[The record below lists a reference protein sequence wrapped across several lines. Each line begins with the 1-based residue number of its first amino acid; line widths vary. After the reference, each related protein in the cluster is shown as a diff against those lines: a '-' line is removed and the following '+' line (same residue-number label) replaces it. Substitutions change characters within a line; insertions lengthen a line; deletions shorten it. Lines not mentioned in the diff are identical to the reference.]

1 MKRST
6 RLTPIAFAAL
16 LLLMQMMIATGPV
29 ASMGSD
35 LLASSSEPDSMGFDV
50 DYMMLGPEE
59 NLYKFTLSDQ
69 GWTQW
74 AGVSSPLTV
83 NEFGNRS
90 DTFEDRQMQY
100 DPDGTTTDDYVS
112 VPTGSNWEAYEVST
126 VITDLSENRTWY
138 TNPDFTDDSS
148 GWTLGTVGAG
158 GGDSIPSYQW
168 LDEGRGTDDDC
179 LEFEV
184 DSQDTSPS
192 YFYDAGDRAYARQ
205 TANIPRGDVVWAG
218 LRFDYWADTQDDSH
232 YGMTGSFA
240 VYVLIEGTRAWYKVF
255 DAIDAEETW
264 YDTGLM
270 FINPGLF
277 DLPTDQDVLIE
288 IGLESTQNVG
298 YNPEIA
304 PRARVDKVELY
315 IMAEAQPSN
324 VNLEMNGNS
333 VTNSPGYGTGY
344 ITETPV
350 SPWTTDPVQ
359 LNFTWTP
366 TPALPDPNRTIY
378 VDYTVTT
385 NMYARE
391 LSGSTVSEISPTAYG
406 ESFSIENGTDATY
419 TSYFYADIPSGYPR
433 FYFFNLSLPSNRDVF
448 FVASPLAPSTNLTS
462 GWTGGATGDD
472 YLNVTTYAVTT
483 EAGRYGYWRVK
494 STSPNLISDLEIYDP
509 NDTTWK
515 PTVNLRA
522 GNNSR
527 FRVYVG
533 PSYEDS
539 VANITIFDPD
549 GIKWD
554 SETVLVDSAG
564 YATSSIFTFLGS
576 TASAG
581 SWMVQATVED
591 SGATG
596 DWHSTGFFKRAFN
609 VTHSSELIIDYPTDA
624 VGTWTTNVTY
634 GDLLLVVMRANDTDS
649 DTLVP
654 GGTLTYNWAAGSDTF
669 DDGGNGQYTK
679 VFDTSNL
686 LGKGQYAMSLTWTAG
701 SHDTVMASLTVN
713 VNYAATLTS
722 PDYPGIAGPIGYDQT
737 FTVDFENVNG
747 TGIPGASLLCDW
759 AGGYTVTPLGG
770 GSYEFELVTTGVPIG
785 QYPVVI
791 NASTSYVNPESMLL
805 YVEIR
810 EIYNSVSYSANELSI
825 PVGEARSF
833 QITWMNAEDGTPVTD
848 GFPYIS
854 CNWTPFHETGESNY
868 TISHSGSGVYD
879 VTIFTGDDDPLTAL
893 DEFFVVT
900 FTVERQDFQNHTFD
914 IRVRIRSH
922 NTLFILDEPVQQT
935 AIGDIVTVL
944 VFFQDTDLQVGITNI
959 TGNVQ
964 ILVTSPTLGSVQFS
978 VGSSAYGVGHYNI
991 SIPSGQWGSAGWKN
1005 LTVYANWIGAV
1016 QKYTGRTIDTR
1027 VRILGTDTDLFLEEA
1042 PTATYF
1048 LNDFTF
1054 TAVYYDV
1061 VNATNISN
1069 NTNNVALSIT
1079 PITGGH
1085 PVIQG
1090 HFTVVETGAGTG
1102 VYRFTLNS
1110 ANFQATGAFVFRLDF
1125 MWRKGIA
1132 PLYENQTMTVSL
1144 VVLPRPTYV
1153 DYIPVPST
1161 PYGEDAE
1168 FRFGYVDTRTATRI
1182 GESGQLTI
1190 SLVNGTVSFTY
1201 SYDSGDTSF
1210 ALFIDTATL
1219 PGVGTHVLVLNVT
1232 WVGTPFY
1239 GSVQNQVFTVT
1250 VVQRSTQLSHLSF
1263 VPGQWGNNVT
1273 IEFIYTD
1280 LISGSSAG
1288 MTGTLTLNASLAGW
1302 YTVSYGGNG
1311 HYLVVLNTSGVG
1323 IDGLYVITASIVHTQ
1338 AEFAGASESFAFS
1351 VLKRSTQIG
1360 YEIPDPAPYLENVS
1374 FVVTY
1379 SDDSTARGIGGATI
1393 AVDCSNSSSGLL
1405 LNTNYWV
1412 TYQGSGQYLV
1422 DVSSVALGSLG
1433 TFVLNVTVD
1442 FTGAP
1447 YYLPASRDVISR
1459 VVERTTQIL
1468 LTQTPGETP
1477 FLDDIV
1483 FRFRFE
1489 DYLNGSLI
1497 TIDKTHITLT
1507 HGVSFTTILSGSY
1520 VLFDGTT
1527 YYEISF
1533 NSSLLNPTALVTGH
1547 EIQLSID
1554 RSAGAPYYAVR
1565 STTTSA
1571 TTIERPT
1578 QILFP
1583 LVEEVPY
1590 YNNITLELDYVDFLT
1605 SNGIEG
1611 ANILITSTNWT
1622 VAEYQ
1627 IQEMGGGTY
1636 RIYINTTV
1644 FGGTGTVFFDIA
1656 ASKAGAPF
1664 YSTRI
1669 TTGVPAS
1676 IRPIIMTLQADP
1688 PAPGSTAVGVP
1699 IVMLLTLSDFD
1710 HGGPLE
1716 GATVTADW
1724 TTLYGTSYTLVEVG
1738 GGVYNLTLDMTGLL
1752 AQDYLFTVEAQKL
1765 HYQTSSILVSVT
1777 PGASTF
1783 TIILAK
1789 TAVFAQWGEVPNIRL
1804 NVEESYYHSLVP
1816 GANVTLYWNGTPH
1829 QFADLGN
1836 GTYSLDL
1843 DTTSVNFGIYSPQ
1856 ITAAKQYYQTRQTT
1870 ITLVVSKA
1878 PGHIL
1883 SLDPDSGAVRSFH
1896 DIVISTATDVV
1907 VYLNDTIRGTPV
1919 SGASV
1924 TMEWNNTVYPLV
1936 ANGTPGFYVSTLDV
1950 TGFDIGPYELVITA
1964 ASINHVF
1971 LDAVVDINVV
1981 PIPTDVQMAGDE
1993 IALFVVRGDTLSIL
2007 VEYNDTYYGGH
2018 VLGANVTYTLG
2029 SLADTLSEHANG
2041 TYSAIIDTSNLPA
2054 QSIFL
2059 RITGAKPDYATTT
2072 KTIVVTI
2079 QPVPTAVTATP
2090 LLRAGYHA
2098 DVVNFTF
2105 YYNDTHSNSPIVGAF
2120 VSVQWD
2126 GGAGDVTDL
2135 GNGYY
2140 FVEITLS
2147 PISPQLYDIIVRF
2160 TLQNYTSVS
2169 ALVRV
2174 VISATPA
2181 YIVGPASFDVPVNHT
2196 SLVIFNVVNDVTEEI
2211 VPALNGIAYW
2221 EGAGE
2226 VPLIAL
2232 ENGSYALE
2240 VLDVL
2245 PVGFYR
2251 IQIGFST
2258 SVYNLGS
2265 VFLDLEVRIVQT
2277 SLAFEDLVIDTFPG
2291 GTFILEVRYLDADH
2305 GTGIP
2310 GVTPELQYFT
2320 ENLTYYPD
2328 RLEEVEPGTYR
2339 LEFYANTGGTFE
2351 VTITFRKDLH
2361 ETQVQTFIINSDFSD
2376 EQIFT
2381 RNATMA
2387 GGFLFIFL
2395 AIGIVAY
2402 VKHFSI
2408 PKMIRILNK
2417 MIAALASGKI
2427 PKPAKAPTREETV
2440 LMIVN
2445 EELSPSGLAKTAED
2459 IPGPSI
2465 EAVVPEVEDL
2475 LEHLAAIT
2483 GLDESSLEAFR
2494 QDLARMRASE
2504 RPGFIREVI
2513 EQEEARRA
2521 DALAEEV
2528 DRKPEETKEILEEK
2542 PEELEELRSKLRRK
2556 GMSDDEI
2563 AIIIDQA
2570 KGLSKADLEAL
2581 LDSLGI
2587 RL

>member
-1 MKRST
+1 MKRSS
-6 RLTPIAFAAL
+6 RLIPIAFVAL
-16 LLLMQMMIATGPV
+16 LMLMQTMTATGPF

-35 LLASSSEPDSMGFDV
+35 LLSASSNPDPMKPDTN
-50 DYMMLGPEE
+50 DILLGPEE
-59 NLYKFTLSDQ
+59 NLYRFTLSDQ

-74 AGVSSPLTV
+74 TGVSSPLTG
-83 NEFGNRS
+83 NEYGNRS

-100 DPDGTTTDDYVS
+100 DPDGTTSDDSVS
-112 VPTGSNWEAYEVST
+112 VPTGSGWEAYDVS
-126 VITDLSENRTWY
+126 VDITDLTENRTWI
-138 TNPDFTDDSS
+138 TNPDFTGGDTD
-148 GWTLGTVGAG
+148 WTRATVGG
-158 GGDSIPSYQW
+158 GGNSVPSSIW
-168 LDEGRGTDDDC
+168 VENGTGPGDDC

-184 DSQDTSPS
+184 DSTTSGT
-192 YFYDAGDRAYARQ
+192 YWYDSGDRGYATQ
-205 TANIPRGDVVWAG
+205 TVNIPRGTVVWAG
-218 LRFDYWADTQDDSH
+218 LRLSYWADTQDDTH

-240 VYVLIEGTRAWYKVF
+240 LYMNAEGNRIWYLVF
-255 DAIDAEETW
+255 DAIAAEETW

-270 FINPGLF
+270 FINPGVF
-277 DLPTDQDVLIE
+277 NLPADQDVGVE
-288 IGLESTQNVG
+288 IGLESTQPVG
-298 YNPEIA
+298 YIPEIG

-315 IMAEAQPSN
+315 LKTRATPSS

-333 VTNSPGYGTGY
+333 VSNNPGYGTGY
-344 ITETPV
+344 ITETPAT
-350 SPWTTDPVQ
+350 PWTTDPVQ
-359 LNFTWTP
+359 LNFSWTP
-366 TPALPDPNRTIY
+366 TPATPDPNRTVY

-391 LSGSTVSEISPTAYG
+391 LGGSTVSEISPTAFG
-406 ESFSIENGTDATY
+406 ESFSIQNGTDATY

-433 FYFFNLSLPSNRDVF
+433 LYYFNLSLPSNRDVF
-448 FVASPLAPSTNLTS
+448 FVASPLAPSTNLTT
-462 GWTGGATGDD
+462 GWTGGATGDG

-483 EAGRYGYWRVK
+483 EAGRYGYWRIK

-522 GNNSR
+522 GNSSR
-527 FRVYVG
+527 IRIYVG

-539 VANITIFDPD
+539 VANITVFDPD
-549 GIKWD
+549 GSKWY
-554 SETVLVDSAG
+554 SETAPVDSSG
-564 YATSSIFTFLGS
+564 YATSSLITFSGS

-581 SWMVQATVED
+581 SWMTQATVED

-624 VGTWTTNVTY
+624 VGTWTTNATY
-634 GDLLLVVMRANDTDS
+634 GDLLLIVMRANDTDS
-649 DTLVP
+649 DVLVP

-669 DDGGNGQYTK
+669 DDSGNGQYTK
-679 VFDTSNL
+679 VFDTSDL
-686 LGKGQYAMSLTWTAG
+686 PGKGQYVMSLTWTAG
-701 SHDTVMASLTVN
+701 SHDTAMASLTIN

-722 PDYPGIAGPIGYDQT
+722 PDYPGISGPIGYDQT
-737 FTVDFENVNG
+737 FTVDFANVNG
-747 TGIPGASLLCDW
+747 TGIPSASLVCDW
-759 AGGYTVTPLGG
+759 VGGYTVTPLGG

-791 NASTSYVNPESMLL
+791 NASASYVSPESMLL

-833 QITWMNAEDGTPVTD
+833 QITWINTEDDTPVTD
-848 GFPYIS
+848 GVSYIT
-854 CNWTPFHETGESNY
+854 CNWTSFHETGENNY
-868 TISHSGSGVYD
+868 TISHAGSGAYE
-879 VTIFTGDDDPLTAL
+879 VTIYTEDDDPLTTMG
-893 DEFFVVT
+893 EFFVVT
-900 FTVERQDFQNHTFD
+900 FTVERQDYQNHTFD

-935 AIGDIVTVL
+935 AIGNTVTVL

-978 VGSSAYGVGHYNI
+978 VGSSSYGVGHYNI

-1005 LTVYANWIGAV
+1005 LTIYANWIGAV
-1016 QKYTGRTIDTR
+1016 QKYTDRTIDTR

-1079 PITGGH
+1079 PLTGGH
-1085 PVIQG
+1085 PVTQS

-1110 ANFQATGAFVFRLDF
+1110 TNFQATGTFVFRLDY
-1125 MWRKGIA
+1125 MWRKGVT

-1153 DYIPVPST
+1153 DYIPVPAT

-1168 FRFGYVDTRTATRI
+1168 FRFGYIDTLTATRI
-1182 GESGQLTI
+1182 GEFPQLTI
-1190 SLVNGTVSFTY
+1190 SLINGTVSFTY

-1210 ALFIDTATL
+1210 ALSIDTATL
-1219 PGVGTHVLVLNVT
+1219 PGIGTHVLVLNVT
-1232 WVGTPFY
+1232 WVGSPFY
-1239 GSVQNQVFTVT
+1239 GSVQSQVFTVT

-1288 MTGTLTLNASLAGW
+1288 MTGALTLNASLAGW
-1302 YTVSYGGNG
+1302 YTISYEGSG

-1323 IDGLYVITASIVHTQ
+1323 IDGLYVITASIVHAQT
-1338 AEFAGASESFAFS
+1338 EFADASESFAFS

-1360 YEIPDPAPYLENVS
+1360 YEIPDPAPYQENVS
-1374 FVVTY
+1374 FVITY
-1379 SDDSTARGIGGATI
+1379 SDDSTARGISGATVT
-1393 AVDCSNSSSGLL
+1393 VDCSNSTSALVL
-1405 LNTNYWV
+1405 DTNYWV
-1412 TYQGSGQYLV
+1412 TYQGSGQYMV
-1422 DVSSVALGSLG
+1422 EVSSVALGSLG
-1433 TFVLNVTVD
+1433 IFVLNVTVD
-1442 FTGAP
+1442 YSGAP

-1459 VVERTTQIL
+1459 VVERATQIL

-1477 FLDDIV
+1477 FLEDIL
-1483 FRFRFE
+1483 FRFRFD
-1489 DYLNGSLI
+1489 DYLTGSLI

-1507 HGVSFTTILSGSY
+1507 HGVSHTVIPSGSY

-1527 YYEISF
+1527 YYEITF

-1554 RSAGAPYYAVR
+1554 DSAGAPYYAVR

-1590 YNNITLELDYVDFLT
+1590 HNNITIELDYVDFL
-1605 SNGIEG
+1605 SSHGIEG
-1611 ANILITSTNWT
+1611 ANIVIASTNWT
-1622 VAEYQ
+1622 VAQYQ
-1627 IQEMGGGTY
+1627 VEEIGGGLY
-1636 RIYINTTV
+1636 RIYINSTV
-1644 FGGTGTVFFDIA
+1644 FGGTGTVFFDIT
-1656 ASKAGAPF
+1656 ASKGEAPF
-1664 YSTRI
+1664 YATRF

-1699 IVMLLTLSDFD
+1699 IVVLLTLTNFD

-1716 GATVTADW
+1716 GATITTDW
-1724 TTLYGTSYTLVEVG
+1724 TTLYGTPNQLVEVG

-1752 AQDYLFTVEAQKL
+1752 AQDYPFSVQAQKL

-1783 TIILAK
+1783 TIVLAR

-1804 NVEESYYHSLVP
+1804 DLRESYYYSLVP
-1816 GANVTLYWNGTPH
+1816 GANVTLYWNGTPN
-1829 QFADLGN
+1829 QFDDLGN

-1843 DTTSVNFGIYSPQ
+1843 DTTASNFGIYDPQ
-1856 ITAAKQYYQTRQTT
+1856 ISVSKQYYQTRQTT

-1883 SLDPDSGAVRSFH
+1883 SLDPDSGEVRSFH
-1896 DIVISTATDVV
+1896 DVIISTATDVV
-1907 VYLNDTIRGTPV
+1907 VYLNDTIRGDPV
-1919 SGASV
+1919 VGASV
-1924 TMEWNNTVYPLV
+1924 AMEWNNTIYPLI
-1936 ANGTPGFYVSTLDV
+1936 ANGTPGFYVSTLDF
-1950 TGFDIGPYELVITA
+1950 TGFQIGPYELVMSA
-1964 ASINHVF
+1964 ASTNHVF
-1971 LDAVVDINVV
+1971 LDTVVDINVV
-1981 PIPTDVQMAGDE
+1981 PIPTEVRLTSGAT
-1993 IALFVVRGDTLSIL
+1993 ALFVVRGDTLRIL
-2007 VEYNDTYYGGH
+2007 VEYNDTHYGGY

-2029 SLADTLSEHANG
+2029 SLAGTLNQEANG
-2041 TYSAIIDTSNLPA
+2041 TYSAIIDTSDLPA

-2059 RITGAKPDYATTT
+2059 RVTGAKGDYATTT
-2072 KTIVVTI
+2072 RTLVVTI
-2079 QPVPTAVTATP
+2079 QPVPTSVTASP
-2090 LLRAGYHA
+2090 LLRVGYHT
-2098 DVVNFTF
+2098 DIVDFIF
-2105 YYNDTHSNSPIVGAF
+2105 YYNDTHSSSPIVGAF

-2126 GGAGDVTDL
+2126 GGAGDVTDY
-2135 GNGYY
+2135 GNGSYL
-2140 FVEITLS
+2140 VEITLS
-2147 PISPQLYDIIVRF
+2147 PISPRLYDISVRF
-2160 TLQNYTSVS
+2160 TLQNYTTASV
-2169 ALVRV
+2169 LVRV
-2174 VISATPA
+2174 VITATPA
-2181 YIVGPASFDVPVNHT
+2181 QIVGPSSFDVPVNHT
-2196 SLVIFNVVNDVTEEI
+2196 SQVIFDVVNTLTDEI
-2211 VPALNGIAYW
+2211 VPGLNGIAYW

-2226 VPLIAL
+2226 VPLISL

-2245 PVGFYR
+2245 PEGLYR
-2251 IQIGFST
+2251 VEIGFST
-2258 SVYNLGS
+2258 SVYSLVN
-2265 VFLDLEVRIVQT
+2265 VFLDLEVRLVLT
-2277 SLAFEDLVIDTFPG
+2277 SLIFEDLVIDTFPG
-2291 GTFILEVRYLDADH
+2291 GTFSFEVEYRDSDH
-2305 GTGIP
+2305 GTGISGAIP
-2310 GVTPELQYFT
+2310 VVDYFS

-2328 RLEEVEPGTYR
+2328 RMNEVEPGVYR
-2339 LEFYANTGGTFE
+2339 LEFFANTGGTFE
-2351 VTITFRKDLH
+2351 VTVTFAKDLH
-2361 ETQVQTFIINSDFSD
+2361 ETQVQTFMINSDFSD

-2381 RNATMA
+2381 RNLTMA
-2387 GGFLFIFL
+2387 GGFIFIFL

-2417 MIAALASGKI
+2417 MIAALASRKI
-2427 PKPAKAPTREETV
+2427 PKAASVPTREETV
-2440 LMIVN
+2440 LLIVN
-2445 EELSPSGLAKTAED
+2445 EELSPSGLTKTMED

-2483 GLDESSLEAFR
+2483 GLDDSSLEAFR
-2494 QDLARMRASE
+2494 QDLARMKASE

-2521 DALAEEV
+2521 DVLVEEV
-2528 DRKPEETKEILEEK
+2528 DKKPEEAREILEEK
-2542 PEELEELRSKLRRK
+2542 PEELEELKTKLRRK

-2563 AIIIDQA
+2563 DIIIEQA